1 MAHENLQR
9 EREVEGSSDRSFG
22 LVFSIVLTVVA
33 AWPLLERESPRW
45 WALALAAVLALIAA
59 LRPAVLSAP
68 NRWWLKLGIALGNI
82 VGPIALAIL
91 FYGVI
96 APLGFVMRLTGKDPL
111 RTRLDSGAESYWVPR
126 KPPGPPPDS
135 LTNQF

>member
-9 EREVEGSSDRSFG
+9 DQAVEGSSDRSFG

-33 AWPLLERESPRW
+33 AWPLLDREAPRW
-45 WALALAAVLALIAA
+45 WALALAVVLALIAVLWPA
-59 LRPAVLSAP
+59 LLSAP

-82 VGPIALAIL
+82 VGPIALGIL
-91 FYGVI
+91 FYGVM

-111 RTRLDSGAESYWVPR
+111 RTRLDSGADSYWVPR